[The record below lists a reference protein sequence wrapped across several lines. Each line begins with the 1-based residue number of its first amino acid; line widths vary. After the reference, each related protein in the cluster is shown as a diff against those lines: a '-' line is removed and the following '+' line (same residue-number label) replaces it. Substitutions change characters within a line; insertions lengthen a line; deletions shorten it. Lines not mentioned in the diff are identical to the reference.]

1 MVGNAHAGVH
11 RADFGD
17 KRLGAHLL
25 RVALEADECGKAR
38 KARTGRFAVVFE
50 HEREKHRVCKAV
62 GYAVEPAERVRDG
75 VHVTD
80 ACTRERRACV
90 ERGLQHRRA
99 VGERRAVAVRALQM
113 REDGH
118 DGVFR
123 EQARLLRVVKAA
135 QVRLDRVRQRVH
147 AGLRR
152 DVWRQPDGQ
161 RGV

>member
-1 MVGNAHAGVH
+1 M
-11 RADFGD
+11 
-17 KRLGAHLL
+17 
-25 RVALEADECGKAR
+25 
-38 KARTGRFAVVFE
+38 
-50 HEREKHRVCKAV
+50 

-80 ACTRERRACV
+80 ACARERRACV

-161 RGV
+161 HGV

>member
-1 MVGNAHAGVH
+1 M
-11 RADFGD
+11 
-17 KRLGAHLL
+17 
-25 RVALEADECGKAR
+25 
-38 KARTGRFAVVFE
+38 
-50 HEREKHRVCKAV
+50 
-62 GYAVEPAERVRDG
+62 
-75 VHVTD
+75 
-80 ACTRERRACV
+80 ACTLPTLARVNAAPASNEACSIAARSGSDV
-90 ERGLQHRRA
+90 PSRYAQ
-99 VGERRAVAVRALQM
+99 LQM

-161 RGV
+161 ARGARIA